1 MGTLKKRIWV
11 IAHSFP
17 PNSEVG
23 GLRPLGL
30 SQYLARNSWQV
41 TVLCAD
47 PKSAPCDIEREK
59 RIPSSVKII
68 RTRWVELPVLF
79 SRCVNLLR
87 SKKRDGGVKNAGKPL
102 LETDTSIQQ
111 NRAIKRSF
119 LGKWLD
125 WASLWLHVP
134 DGRNGW
140 LLSAVPIALK
150 EAVRSRPGL
159 VWATGPTW
167 TALLVGLV
175 LSKLLRVPY
184 VADFRDP
191 WVGSAFHQSRRKY
204 KAHAF
209 VHRWLEKK
217 VIYGADYITCA
228 WDGIRV
234 QLLERYPDL
243 KDKIQT
249 IVNGYDP
256 EDFKGLQAEIVDEKR
271 CVFLHAGGF
280 YGPRSPVPLLQA
292 IKKLCDEGID
302 EIESALFVFLGNPEY
317 QGCPLQ
323 HIVDGYGLTKY
334 VHIQPAVPQ
343 RKAFG
348 YLKGCQIAMLFGQS
362 GSEELASIPAKTYE
376 YVGLHKAVLAIG
388 AGEEVCAI
396 LEDGGCPLW
405 KAGADNVEGLSC
417 LLKEIVGLY
426 LAGNLPV
433 AQAGAEKYTR
443 QEMAIGIEAVLRKVM
458 SLRDI

>member
-1 MGTLKKRIWV
+1 MESLKRKIWV
-11 IAHSFP
+11 VSHSFP
-17 PNSEVG
+17 PSSEVG

-30 SQYLARNSWQV
+30 TQHLADKGWQV
-41 TVLCAD
+41 TVFCAD
-47 PKSAPCDIEREK
+47 PKLTPCDNEREK
-59 RIPSSVKII
+59 KVPLSVKVV
-68 RTRWVELPVLF
+68 RTRWVEFPVIL
-79 SRCVNLLR
+79 SRLVGLIKGKKGPYKKERLNSSSFQR
-87 SKKRDGGVKNAGKPL
+87 SRAQQAQATKK
-102 LETDTSIQQ
+102 
-111 NRAIKRSF
+111 SF
-119 LGKWLD
+119 LSKSFDWL
-125 WASLWLHVP
+125 SLWLHVP

-140 LLSAVPIALK
+140 FLTIIPMALK
-150 EAVRSRPGL
+150 IAVRDKPD
-159 VWATGPTW
+159 VIFATGPSW
-167 TALLVGLV
+167 TGLLVGGV
-175 LSKLLRVPY
+175 LSKCLRVPY

-228 WDGIRV
+228 WDGIRI
-234 QLLERYPDL
+234 QMLRRYPDV

-249 IVNGYDP
+249 IVNGFDP
-256 EDFKGLQAEIVDEKR
+256 EDFKGLQTEFIDEKR

-292 IKKLCDEGID
+292 IKKLSDEGID

-323 HIVDGYGLTKY
+323 HIVNGYGLAKY

-348 YLKGCQIAMLFGQS
+348 YLKGCQVAMLFGQS

-396 LEDGGCPLW
+396 LKDGGCPLW
-405 KAGADNVEGLSC
+405 KVGAGNVEGLSH
-417 LLKEIVGLY
+417 LLKKIISLY
-426 LAGNLPV
+426 LADDLPV
-433 AQAGAEKYTR
+433 AQTGAEKYTR

-458 SLRDI
+458 SL